1 MTGNRDAATRPPA
14 VTNKRWMLLALAV
27 FMFVLLGLYYSWS
40 IFMGPLEKEFGW
52 TRSQTSTPFAICLP
66 AFCLGSL
73 LTGVLGK
80 VWPHRYSICLGAVM
94 IGCGLFLASGA
105 YSLPRLYFSYGV
117 LVGGGIGV
125 AYTAL
130 LSTMLPW
137 FPDRPG
143 LASGLLMTGYG
154 FGGMLISA
162 MGTGLIG
169 MYDWRF
175 TMLVFACAISSLVF
189 TGAFFIAPP
198 GENVLFPQPG
208 SGKRAPAEDS
218 LDLPPGQ
225 MIRRPSFYIYFG
237 WILLVYSC
245 GLMLMGH
252 AVPLAEEQG
261 VGAETAAFVAGLIAI
276 CNGFGRLLSGILLDR
291 FGRRPVMS
299 GICCGLIIA
308 ALLLFMALRAHSPLL
323 VSAAYIVA
331 GLVYGASTSCN
342 AAIIRL
348 FYGMRHFAMNFS
360 VVNFNLIFAAL
371 LGPHLAGV
379 LHVQTGS
386 YLAVTPVLAL
396 FSVMALV
403 LALRLKKP

>member
-1 MTGNRDAATRPPA
+1 MTGNRDARPLIL
-14 VTNKRWMLLALAV
+14 TNSRWALLALAV

-66 AFCLGSL
+66 AFCLGSMVAGAL
-73 LTGVLGK
+73 SR
-80 VWPHRYSICLGAVM
+80 VWPHQYSICLGAAM
-94 IGCGLFLASGA
+94 LGCGLFIASGA
-105 YSLPRLYFSYGV
+105 YSLPRLYFGYGV
-117 LVGGGIGV
+117 LVGGGIGM
-125 AYTAL
+125 AYTSL

-137 FPDRPG
+137 FSDRLG
-143 LASGLLMTGYG
+143 LASGLLLTGYG

-169 MYDWRF
+169 LYGWRF
-175 TMLVFACAISSLVF
+175 TMLALACAISSLVF
-189 TGAFFIAPP
+189 IGAFFIAPP
-198 GENVLFPQPG
+198 REGTEFPEPG
-208 SGKRAPAEDS
+208 PGTRAPVEDS

-225 MIRRPSFYIYFG
+225 MIRRSSFYIYFG
-237 WILLVYSC
+237 WILLIYSC

-261 VGAETAAFVAGLIAI
+261 ADAETAAFVAGLIAI

-291 FGRRPVMS
+291 FGRRPVMV
-299 GICCGLIIA
+299 GICCGLILA
-308 ALLLFMALRAHSPLL
+308 ALILFMALRAHSLLL

-386 YLAVTPVLAL
+386 YLAITPILAA
-396 FSVMALV
+396 FSGMALV
-403 LALRLKKP
+403 LALRLKRP